1 MFVRMYVPPSSLS
14 VRSYVRSP
22 PSKFVFCLYVGP
34 TFKILFVSTAPLH
47 VCSFIRMEE
56 EEVVS
61 ILPVVEEHVPGS
73 LIEKYDPVSEN
84 DNQETRTQLTNI
96 RPVGPGISAKMKLLF
111 EGKSDHEEQ
120 PLNMVAIDSSQ
131 VGVVMD
137 RVEEL
142 ERTVLI
148 TRRKRK
154 GQSKENG
161 VRSKR
166 IDDLFRAGSQSSKK
180 QKLSGEPTKE

>member
-1 MFVRMYVPPSSLS
+1 MDQ
-14 VRSYVRSP
+14 
-22 PSKFVFCLYVGP
+22 
-34 TFKILFVSTAPLH
+34 
-47 VCSFIRMEE
+47 

-84 DNQETRTQLTNI
+84 DSQETRTQLTNI
-96 RPVGPGISAKMKLLF
+96 RPIGPGISAKMKLLF

-142 ERTVLI
+142 ERTVLV

-166 IDDLFRAGSQSSKK
+166 IDNLFRSGSGSQSKK
-180 QKLSGEPTKE
+180 HKLSGEPTEK